1 MLHFVWISAVDVSV
15 VCRKTR
21 CFIMSWSVG
30 WKWSRKT
37 FRQSSS
43 TIRSFSHA
51 VYKERRASGWRDH
64 KPLTTQRFRAKAL
77 LLQFW
82 GAKQRN
88 QIQKTSIFF
97 SLMLQSKQCDLWTP
111 WWAGCVDGCSLW
123 CRRCCL
129 HWTHTDESS
138 RYLFTHNHPPPPHQ
152 FVKSTVSCELFQ
164 QKPKGSELTHR
175 EHTESRL
182 GRRDNTQCA
191 EKISRGKVCPQLFMR
206 RTIREQN

>member
-37 FRQSSS
+37 LRQSSS
-43 TIRSFSHA
+43 TIQSFSPA

-138 RYLFTHNHPPPPHQ
+138 RYLFTHNHPPRPTSLLNQQ
-152 FVKSTVSCELFQ
+152 FPVSSSSRSR
-164 QKPKGSELTHR
+164 KGV
-175 EHTESRL
+175 
-182 GRRDNTQCA
+182 N
-191 EKISRGKVCPQLFMR
+191 
-206 RTIREQN
+206 